1 MWKKR
6 DDCSNVRSVVERNTK
21 MVPEDFLN
29 PKKNPHLDK
38 LEETVAF
45 IKLKIEEKV
54 PITIIGDYDVDGV
67 SSSAIL
73 FLMFKELGIIPKVI
87 IPRRFSDGY
96 GVSKGLVD
104 KIDSGLL
111 ITVDNGIAAV
121 DAIEYAK
128 TKGLSVVIIDHH
140 LPPEGELPDADIILD
155 PHVNEEK
162 SEFCDYCGAGLSFRL
177 ACELI
182 DNRELLKKLLSLAAI
197 GTIAD
202 VMPLIG
208 DNRRIVKSGLKQIND
223 GNVTAGL
230 AALLKQGG
238 FDYIDETSVGFFL
251 APILNAAGRLKDS
264 GSTRSFQLL
273 ASESNDINKLRE
285 WANAFI
291 SLNNNRKGLVSAA
304 IDKIEEKM
312 KVNGIAIDKSI
323 CLYDSD
329 FQEGIIGIVAG
340 KLAEQHKCPCVIF
353 TDGPDN
359 TLKGSAR
366 SCGEVNIKSL
376 LDNISNT
383 MVAYGGHAGAAGLT
397 VDKDRYLE
405 FKSAFESECRK
416 CDCSNNESSETNY
429 YDLDVKE
436 EQVDSVFSE
445 LQKYA
450 PFGEGNDRIIVKISK
465 FKPTPNKYGDRI
477 RFFGTEN
484 QHVRIFGRYNTV
496 VAFNLADKFETLE
509 NTNCFDLYAT
519 ISLNVYKGK
528 ESIQLTA
535 EDIEDC

>member
-1 MWKKR
+1 MWQKR
-6 DDCSNVRSVVERNTK
+6 DNCTNVKSVVERNTGIS
-21 MVPEDFLN
+21 VEELLN

-45 IKLKIEEKV
+45 IKSKIKEKA

-87 IPRRFSDGY
+87 IPRRFSNGY

-104 KIDSGLL
+104 KVDSGLL

-128 TKGLSVVIIDHH
+128 EKGLSVVVIDHH
-140 LPPEGELPDADIILD
+140 LPPEGELPNADIILD
-155 PHVNEEK
+155 PHVNEEE

-177 ACELI
+177 ACEML

-208 DNRRIVKSGLKQIND
+208 DNRRIVKSGLKQINE

-230 AALLKQGG
+230 TALLKQGN
-238 FDYIDETSVGFFL
+238 FDYVDETTVGFFL

-273 ASESNDINKLRE
+273 ASESTNTNKLNE

-304 IDKIEEKM
+304 IDEVEEKM
-312 KVNGIAIDKSI
+312 KISGVAIDKSI

-340 KLAEQHKCPCVIF
+340 KLAEQHKCPCIIF

-366 SCGEVNIKSL
+366 SYGELNIKSL
-376 LDNISNT
+376 LDNISDSII
-383 MVAYGGHAGAAGLT
+383 AYGGHAGAAGLT
-397 VDKDRYLE
+397 VNKDKYLE
-405 FKSAFESECRK
+405 FKSAFESECK
-416 CDCSNNESSETNY
+416 KYNYSDNECSEINY

-436 EQVDSVFSE
+436 EQVDSVFAE

-450 PFGEGNDRIIVKISK
+450 PFGEGNDRIIIKISK
-465 FKPTPNKYGDRI
+465 FKPFSNKYGDRV
-477 RFFGTEN
+477 RYFGTEN
-484 QHVRIFGRYNTV
+484 QHVRIFGKYNTV